1 MLVFLVRRLLQSLL
15 AVLAVL
21 LLAFALFYHV
31 GDPTA
36 TLLPP
41 EATPAERAALR
52 SRLGLDQP
60 VPVQFAAW
68 LAQVAEGD
76 LGLSYRQGRPVAA
89 MLAEALPATLELAVV
104 ATAIALAAGLLLGV
118 FTALAR
124 DSPAAH
130 GVMAVSL
137 VGVSLPT
144 FLTAVLLMQVFAV
157 DLRWLPAG
165 GRGEVGGA
173 LVDLGGWT
181 TGLLTAEGWS
191 RIVLPA
197 LTLALFQTT
206 LILRL
211 VRVEMLQVLDGEVV
225 RMARARGLPRRL
237 VWFRHALKNTLVP
250 VVTVAGLQFGVV
262 VAFAVVTE
270 TVFNWPGLG
279 KLFLTAVLMVD
290 IPVMAGYFLL
300 VAILIVTINL
310 IVDCLYL
317 VLDPR
322 LRHAPAGEAAP
333 TWH

>member
-1 MLVFLVRRLLQSLL
+1 MFAFVINRLLQSLL

-21 LLAFALFYHV
+21 LLAFALFYYI
-31 GDPTA
+31 GDPGA

-41 EATPAERAALR
+41 EATPAERTELR

-68 LAQVAEGD
+68 LGRVAEGD
-76 LGLSYRQGRPVAA
+76 LGHSYRQGRPVAA
-89 MLAEALPATLELAVV
+89 MLADALPATLELAVV
-104 ATAIALAAGLLLGV
+104 ATVMALAAGVLLGV

-124 DSPAAH
+124 DHPAAH
-130 GVMAVSL
+130 AVMALSL
-137 VGVSLPT
+137 IGVSLPT
-144 FLTAVLLMQVFAV
+144 FLTAVLLIQVFAV
-157 DLRWLPAG
+157 DLGWLPSG
-165 GRGEVGGA
+165 GRGEVGRG
-173 LVDLGGWT
+173 LIDLGGWT
-181 TGLLTAEGWS
+181 TGLLTAEGWQ
-191 RIVLPA
+191 RLLLPA

-211 VRVEMLQVLDGEVV
+211 VRIEMLQVLDGEVV

-279 KLFLTAVLMVD
+279 KLFLQAVRTVD
-290 IPVMAGYFLL
+290 IPVMAGYFLVVA
-300 VAILIVTINL
+300 VAIVVINL
-310 IVDCLYL
+310 LVDLFYL
-317 VLDPR
+317 LLDPR
-322 LRHAPAGEAAP
+322 LRHPLAGGASPA
-333 TWH
+333 WQ